1 LPTWTFGQVGKA
13 GRINQTRLIQRGGK
27 LFAYGAD
34 NRLASV
40 TKQADGSLLG
50 AYVYNGR
57 GERVKRTVYPAANP
71 AKTTLYV
78 YDLSGNLIGDY
89 DDQGNLN
96 SEYVYGPTGRLA
108 TLKPWYGNTKWQMND
123 HLGTPQAL
131 TDVNGTVVWTMS
143 QTPFGRATVN
153 MDPDGDGKNVYNNFR
168 FPGQY
173 WDWETQTNYNYY
185 RSYDPAIGRYTQSDP
200 IGLDGG
206 TNTYEYVKGDP
217 AARVDMLGLYQCTY
231 SISHHRM
238 ICLADNT
245 PHPNFE
251 SSRYV
256 SGNNSLPRPV
266 SGNYQN
272 NPTMTNVPFFGPIPM
287 GNYIIGQQLIPSSR
301 RALIPSPFN
310 NMYGR
315 FAFQTHGCA
324 NPNTCSEG
332 CIAATTNITR
342 NRFNDLMQLEEGHNT
357 LSVVP

>member
-1 LPTWTFGQVGKA
+1 MGTQYLIIRRSGQSARLVPRRGRVQGPETKPRIILPSPFTQIKYCVP
-13 GRINQTRLIQRGGK
+13 
-27 LFAYGAD
+27 
-34 NRLASV
+34 
-40 TKQADGSLLG
+40 
-50 AYVYNGR
+50 
-57 GERVKRTVYPAANP
+57 RT
-71 AKTTLYV
+71 L
-78 YDLSGNLIGDY
+78 
-89 DDQGNLN
+89 
-96 SEYVYGPTGRLA
+96 
-108 TLKPWYGNTKWQMND
+108 
-123 HLGTPQAL
+123 
-131 TDVNGTVVWTMS
+131 
-143 QTPFGRATVN
+143 
-153 MDPDGDGKNVYNNFR
+153 
-168 FPGQY
+168 
-173 WDWETQTNYNYY
+173 NYNYY